1 MDKQAFKQRMRN
13 LKSYRENNP
22 GKGYWD
28 WKVQTFEDGGEV
40 GGKKEPP
47 YPSFYNGRRVNRWT
61 GEPLATGA
69 VKAAFDIEDAAN
81 LTPVGDAITVK
92 DMSQAVLNKDWAGLG
107 IASLGLIPV
116 VGTGLGKV
124 ITRGVRGIAKN
135 IERESTDAVRRSVP
149 TVNKDRF
156 TRQLNKVI
164 EKNAIGEKFIA

>member
-107 IASLGLIPV
+107 IAS
-116 VGTGLGKV
+116 
-124 ITRGVRGIAKN
+124 
-135 IERESTDAVRRSVP
+135 
-149 TVNKDRF
+149 F
-156 TRQLNKVI
+156 
-164 EKNAIGEKFIA
+164 

>member
-40 GGKKEPP
+40 GSKKEPP

-69 VKAAFDIEDAAN
+69 LKPAVDLEDFAN
-81 LTPVGDAITVK
+81 LTPVGDVITVQEK
-92 DMSQAVLNKDWAGLG
+92 EQSLHRMRRNGIKVEKRKNKT
-107 IASLGLIPV
+107 I
-116 VGTGLGKV
+116 
-124 ITRGVRGIAKN
+124 
-135 IERESTDAVRRSVP
+135 
-149 TVNKDRF
+149 
-156 TRQLNKVI
+156 QLWK
-164 EKNAIGEKFIA
+164 KTH